1 MYTRFASWGSSIFGP
16 PSLAT
21 GGGWPFWEGA
31 RRWTFRCCCTGKI
44 LLGISNLFIFS
55 LDQSRIKPIDL
66 HANIVATNVTYE
78 YTICKSTSDFAA
90 RL

>member
-31 RRWTFRCCCTGKI
+31 RRWTFRCCCTVTDRAAV
-44 LLGISNLFIFS
+44 LGFL
-55 LDQSRIKPIDL
+55 
-66 HANIVATNVTYE
+66 
-78 YTICKSTSDFAA
+78 
-90 RL
+90 